1 MKLQNNQGYG
11 SNITIPQAAIC
22 NATTKPNP
30 LALTNSG
37 RMINNDSEQRKGG
50 GIALP
55 DSGGVE
61 LHKTWCS
68 GENQVMN
75 LQDPQNLGIKK
86 ETYFQFQ
93 WDPSG
98 SSFVVEHTFTRRFP
112 FYFSNQD
119 VKSFSAY

>member
-1 MKLQNNQGYG
+1 MKLQNNQGYD

-37 RMINNDSEQRKGG
+37 RMINIDSEQRKGG

-68 GENQVMN
+68 SENQVMN
-75 LQDPQNLGIKK
+75 LQDAQNLGIKK
-86 ETYFQFQ
+86 K
-93 WDPSG
+93 
-98 SSFVVEHTFTRRFP
+98 HTFNFNGIPREVP
-112 FYFSNQD
+112 LQ
-119 VKSFSAY
+119 